1 MLLVTCERRS
11 RNAGSCPQRVRV
23 CGSIPSAFAVA
34 FLLAPAAS
42 AYTA

>member
-1 MLLVTCERRS
+1 MLVVTCPNKT
-11 RNAGSCPQRVRV
+11 RNAGSWPQRVRV
-23 CGSIPSAFAVA
+23 WGSIPSAFAVA